1 MPHYGDYNP
10 MLSFEQMAIRIVIA
24 LILGAIIGFE
34 REVIGK
40 EAGIRTTMVVAVG
53 AAIFAIT
60 SITLPYLVAVSD
72 ANLPDVIARNSGFL
86 PMAGN
91 IVVGIGFLGAGI
103 IIKDGER
110 VKGLTTAAIVWFTAA
125 IGALVGLGL
134 IEIAV
139 FGAILTSG
147 SLYILRKVKLY
158 ERLKI
163 PKQELD

>member
-1 MPHYGDYNP
+1 MPHYGDYNS
-10 MLSFEQMAIRIVIA
+10 MLSFEQMAIRIVVA

-53 AAIFAIT
+53 AAIFAMT
-60 SITLPYLVAVSD
+60 SITLPFLVAVTD

-139 FGAILTSG
+139 FGALVTSG
-147 SLYILRKVKLY
+147 TLYILRKVKLY

-163 PKQELD
+163 PKQDLD